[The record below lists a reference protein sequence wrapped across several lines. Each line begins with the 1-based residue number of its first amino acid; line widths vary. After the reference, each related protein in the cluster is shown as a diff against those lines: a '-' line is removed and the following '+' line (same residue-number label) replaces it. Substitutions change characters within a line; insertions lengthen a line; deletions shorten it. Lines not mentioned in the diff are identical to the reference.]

1 MKRLEPKIDEVHE
14 VAQDDATVPNRRGL
28 LRGAGLATAAAL
40 LGTGANLPAE
50 AKDDGVVPAPV
61 YFPTS
66 YVPEVSLHGMNIVV
80 TGASRGIGHA
90 AALELVKA
98 GAKVWGTSRTPLPYP
113 AITEYPLLEFHLENP
128 ASIAAFV
135 SAVGA
140 VTKGRVDV
148 LINNAGQFVFGGTTP
163 TKPALFARFDSRL
176 YQRRGYILGVLP
188 ALYFGQKGDR
198 RFRQQPA

>member
-14 VAQDDATVPNRRGL
+14 VAQDAATVPNRRGL

-40 LGTGANLPAE
+40 LDTGLSRPAE

-66 YVPEVSLHGMNIVV
+66 YVPEVSLHGKNIVV
-80 TGASRGIGHA
+80 TGASRGIGRA
-90 AALELVKA
+90 TALELVKT
-98 GAKVWGTSRTPLPYP
+98 GANVWGTSRTPLAYP
-113 AITEYPLLEFHLENP
+113 AITEYPLLGLTLEDP

-135 SAVGA
+135 SAIGA

-163 TKPALFARFDSRL
+163 TNPALFLSGPRSL
-176 YQRRGYILGVLP
+176 H
-188 ALYFGQKGDR
+188 
-198 RFRQQPA
+198 